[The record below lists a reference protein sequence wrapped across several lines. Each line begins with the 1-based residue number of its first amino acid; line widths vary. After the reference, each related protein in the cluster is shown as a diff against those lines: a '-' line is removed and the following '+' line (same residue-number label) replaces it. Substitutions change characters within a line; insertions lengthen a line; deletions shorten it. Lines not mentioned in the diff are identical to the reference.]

1 MGLVKEVQSSR
12 DEVMSVKVVVKITE
26 TKDGSKFHI
35 DRKNWFPTKI
45 EHDAAVWLC
54 TSIRDT
60 LLALKEKEARQ

>member
-1 MGLVKEVQSSR
+1 
-12 DEVMSVKVVVKITE
+12 MSVKVVVKITE
-26 TKDGSKFHI
+26 KKDGSKFHI
-35 DRKNWFPTKI
+35 DKKNWFPTKI